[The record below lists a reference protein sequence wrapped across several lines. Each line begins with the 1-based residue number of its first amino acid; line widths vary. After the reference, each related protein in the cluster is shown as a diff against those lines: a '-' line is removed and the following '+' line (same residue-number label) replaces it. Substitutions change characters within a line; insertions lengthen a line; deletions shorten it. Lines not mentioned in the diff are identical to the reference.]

1 MNSVN
6 LNIPYAEDILIVDD
20 TPANLDLLEKILT
33 GAGYQVRSAG
43 DGEVALRSVGV
54 EPPGL
59 ILLDVKMPGMDGFE
73 VCRRLKDDKRSSSIP
88 IIFISILEDETARI
102 KGFQTGGVDYIN
114 KPFHA
119 EEVLMRVNTH
129 LTIHR
134 MQLNLE
140 EIVRERSTELEEAN
154 LKLRQQIDEHL
165 LTMGMLRESE
175 EKYRRIVDT
184 ANEGI
189 WMLNKDIRTILVND
203 QMARMLGYQ
212 VEEMTGQPVEAFMFE
227 EDVPD
232 NRRKMDNRRQ
242 GIAEHYERRFRCKDG
257 QTLWTLVSG
266 TPVYDSEHHFNG
278 TCGMLTDITER
289 KRAEEKIHTLNI
301 ELEQRVRERTAQLE
315 AANEE
320 LEAFSFHVAHDLRA
334 PLLHVEGFIEILQ
347 ERIKEILD
355 EKSQHYM
362 AVISDSAK
370 RMGMLI
376 DDLLSFS
383 RMGRQEMSRMQ
394 VDLGALVREV
404 IREFE
409 PETSGRAIHWRIAN
423 LPVVTGDRAM
433 LRIVLV
439 NLISNALKFTKL
451 REQAEIEIGCLPARE
466 TETTVFVRDN
476 GVGFDMKYADKL
488 FGVFQRLHKPED
500 FEGTGIGL
508 ANIRRIITRHGGTT
522 WAEGK
527 VDQGATV
534 YFSLPLTEH

>member
-1 MNSVN
+1 MNS
-6 LNIPYAEDILIVDD
+6 LNINTPYAEDILIVDD

-43 DGEVALRSVGV
+43 DGEVALRSVWV

-73 VCRRLKDDKRSSSIP
+73 VCRRLKDDKRSCSIP
-88 IIFISILEDETARI
+88 IIFISILEDETIRV
-102 KGFQTGGVDYIN
+102 KGFQAGGVDYIN

-129 LTIHR
+129 LAIHR
-134 MQLNLE
+134 MQMNLE
-140 EIVRERSTELEEAN
+140 ERVRERSTELEEAN

-165 LTMGMLRESE
+165 STMEMLRESE
-175 EKYRRIVDT
+175 EKFRRIVDM

-189 WMLNKDIRTILVND
+189 WMLDKDIRTILVND
-203 QMARMLGYQ
+203 QMARMLGCQ
-212 VEEMTGQPVEAFMFE
+212 VGEMAGQLVESFMFE

-232 NRRKMDNRRQ
+232 NQKKMDNRRQ

-257 QTLWTLVSG
+257 QTLWTLVSA
-266 TPVYDSEHHFNG
+266 TPVFDSEHHFNG
-278 TCGMLTDITER
+278 TFAMFTDITER
-289 KRAEEKIHTLNI
+289 KRAEEEIQTLNI
-301 ELEQRVRERTAQLE
+301 ELDQRVRERTAQLE

-347 ERIKEILD
+347 ERTKGILD
-355 EKSQHYM
+355 EKNQHYM
-362 AVISDSAK
+362 TVISDSAK
-370 RMGMLI
+370 LMGDLI

-394 VDLGALVREV
+394 VDLGVLVQEA
-404 IREFE
+404 ICEFE
-409 PETSGRAIHWRIAN
+409 PETAGRAINWNIES

-451 REQAEIEIGCLPARE
+451 REHAEIEIGCLPDRE
-466 TETTVFVRDN
+466 NELVIFIRDN

-527 VDQGATV
+527 VDHGASV
-534 YFSLPLTEH
+534 YFSLPLT

>member
-1 MNSVN
+1 MNSLN
-6 LNIPYAEDILIVDD
+6 LNTPSTEDILIVDD

-43 DGEVALRSVGV
+43 SGEVALRSVWV

-73 VCRRLKDDKRSSSIP
+73 VCRRLKDDKRSCSIP
-88 IIFISILEDETARI
+88 IIFISILEDETARV
-102 KGFQTGGVDYIN
+102 KGFQAGGVDYIN

-134 MQLNLE
+134 MQMNLE
-140 EIVRERSTELEEAN
+140 ERVRERSRELEEAN

-165 LTMGMLRESE
+165 HTMEMLRESE
-175 EKYRRIVDT
+175 EKYRRIVDM

-189 WMLNKDIRTILVND
+189 WMLDKDIRTILVNN
-203 QMARMLGYQ
+203 QMAEMLGYQ
-212 VEEMTGQPVEAFMFE
+212 VEEMTGQLVEAFMFE

-232 NRRKMDNRRQ
+232 NQRKMDNCRQ

-257 QTLWTLVSG
+257 QSLWTLVSA
-266 TPVYDSEHHFNG
+266 TPVFDSEHHFNG
-278 TCGMLTDITER
+278 TFAMFTDITER
-289 KRAEEKIHTLNI
+289 KRAEEEIHTLNI

-334 PLLHVEGFIEILQ
+334 PLLRVDGFIEIL
-347 ERIKEILD
+347 KEKTKDILD
-355 EKSQHYM
+355 KKNQHCM
-362 AVISDSAK
+362 TVISDSAK
-370 RMGMLI
+370 LMGTLI

-383 RMGRQEMSRMQ
+383 RMGRQEMSRMT
-394 VDLGALVREV
+394 VDLEALAQEV
-404 IREFE
+404 IQEFE
-409 PETSGRAIHWRIAN
+409 PETGSRIIHWRIAN

-433 LRIVLV
+433 LRIVMV

-451 REQAEIEIGCLPARE
+451 REQAEIELGCLPERE
-466 TETTVFVRDN
+466 GEVVVFIRDN

-488 FGVFQRLHKPED
+488 FGVFQRLHRAED

-508 ANIRRIITRHGGTT
+508 ASIRRIITRHGGRT
-522 WAEGK
+522 WAEGE
-527 VDQGATV
+527 VDHGASV
-534 YFSLPLTEH
+534 YFSLPLT